1 MIRPGVRAACT
12 SLRNFGVLLLVVTN
26 QPDIARGTATRDE
39 VDAINQH
46 LTAELGLDAVLV
58 CPHDDADGCDCR
70 KPKPGLLLR
79 AAEQFGVDLGRSV
92 MVGDRDRDI
101 EAGRRAGVT
110 TVWVRSDYP
119 EGVSDR
125 PDHIVDGLVEVV
137 PCSSHRSP
145 SRRTPCDDRRQQ
157 ALSPLFADGA
167 DMASVRKLAADPLI
181 AGFTTNPT
189 LMRNAGVQ
197 DYEAFAHEFLETVSD
212 RPISFEV
219 FSDEFA
225 DMERQ
230 ALKIAPWGD
239 NVYVKIP
246 ITNTEG
252 VSSLDLVRRLT
263 NAGVQLNITALM
275 TNAQVDATAEALR
288 AARRPSCRCS
298 PGASPTPAASRSRSW
313 WRPWKRCGRCTASS

>member
-1 MIRPGVRAACT
+1 MGQAPAAGRVAAFLDRDGVLNAAILRDGKPRPPASVGDLVIRPGVRAACT

-119 EGVSDR
+119 EGAPDR

-137 PCSSHRSP
+137 PLLIP
-145 SRRTPCDDRRQQ
+145 S
-157 ALSPLFADGA
+157 L
-167 DMASVRKLAADPLI
+167 
-181 AGFTTNPT
+181 
-189 LMRNAGVQ
+189 
-197 DYEAFAHEFLETVSD
+197 TVEED
-212 RPISFEV
+212 
-219 FSDEFA
+219 
-225 DMERQ
+225 
-230 ALKIAPWGD
+230 
-239 NVYVKIP
+239 
-246 ITNTEG
+246 
-252 VSSLDLVRRLT
+252 SLR
-263 NAGVQLNITALM
+263 
-275 TNAQVDATAEALR
+275 
-288 AARRPSCRCS
+288 
-298 PGASPTPAASRSRSW
+298 
-313 WRPWKRCGRCTASS
+313 